1 MPNTSSVIFGQ
12 RWSNNW
18 QEKLMYCCLWK
29 ECTLQLGKQT
39 RLPYTMI
46 IWIDNTHITS
56 FPMRGIFDFW
66 HNFAGRI
73 TDINESETGNKR
85 KKTQFFWR
93 LLFVG
98 LIQLFLSFIFRLVQR
113 IFGERPQYQRYSAE
127 EVCTYQGMYRSKD
140 WVSTPMVFEYTHL

>member
-1 MPNTSSVIFGQ
+1 MPNTASVIFGQ

-56 FPMRGIFDFW
+56 FPMCGIFYFW
-66 HNFAGRI
+66 RNFAGRI

-85 KKTQFFWR
+85 KKNPIFSASLVCWINSIILIIYFQTGTEDFWWKTA
-93 LLFVG
+93 V
-98 LIQLFLSFIFRLVQR
+98 
-113 IFGERPQYQRYSAE
+113 
-127 EVCTYQGMYRSKD
+127 SK
-140 WVSTPMVFEYTHL
+140 V